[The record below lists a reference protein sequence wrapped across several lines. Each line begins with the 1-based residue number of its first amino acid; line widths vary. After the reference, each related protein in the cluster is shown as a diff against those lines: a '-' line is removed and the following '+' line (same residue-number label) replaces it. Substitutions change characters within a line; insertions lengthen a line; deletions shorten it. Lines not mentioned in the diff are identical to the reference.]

1 MANPSSSELGLVPPS
16 RRPLRIFFAAGPGDV
31 IATYRHWQSRVED
44 PTEIVPTY
52 SGQFYELCERGGHQ
66 GLVISTHHRREG
78 IRDGR
83 FRIIHRPRPPVGGWR
98 YHLQQFTW
106 SLRLTWDAL
115 RFRADVVIV
124 HLGMCHLFGLALL
137 PLARVKV
144 VPCLFNTFW
153 PKDRR
158 LSRMQRLVLTLT
170 GRFLRRQAWAI
181 LSMSRAI
188 TRQVDEL
195 TGGRHGPIVEFLPVY
210 RRDSFATMP
219 PPPAARSPF
228 RVLYVGRIETDKGVF
243 LALELARRFAAAGRT
258 DIEFDLCG
266 AGSAL
271 EELRK
276 KAGELRLTASFRTH
290 GHCGRAMLQEMYAA
304 AHVVI
309 VPTTAQFTEGF
320 NQVMTEAVLSG
331 RPVVTSDA
339 CPAVEYLPDTG
350 VIVPTDDT
358 DAYEKAILQ
367 LCDERAYYES
377 VRANCAA
384 VSGPFYDPA
393 NGWRAAV
400 EGLLERVSPSTDA
413 SSASVTS
420 SRPAAP

>member
-1 MANPSSSELGLVPPS
+1 MAQPNSDDQARPL
-16 RRPLRIFFAAGPGDV
+16 RPLRILFAAGPGDV
-31 IATYRHWQSRVED
+31 IATYRHWKTRVED

-52 SGQFYELCERGGHQ
+52 SGQFYELCDRGGHY
-66 GLVISTHHRREG
+66 GLVISSHARRETV
-78 IRDGR
+78 REGR
-83 FRIIHRPRPPVGGWR
+83 FQIIHRPRPLAAGWR
-98 YHLQQFTW
+98 YHVQQFGW

-124 HLGMCHLFGLALL
+124 HYGMGYLFGLGLL

-144 VPCLFNTFW
+144 VPCLFNTLW

-158 LSRMQRLVLTLT
+158 LSRMQRLVTSLT
-170 GRFLRRQAWAI
+170 GRFLRRGAWAI

-195 TGGRHGPIVEFLPVY
+195 TGGRHGPVVEFLPVY

-219 PPPAARSPF
+219 SPPANRKPF

-243 LALELARRFAAAGRT
+243 LVLELARRFAAAGRT
-258 DIEFDLCG
+258 EIEFDLCG
-266 AGSAL
+266 AGAAL
-271 EELRK
+271 DELQRK
-276 KAGELRLTASFRTH
+276 ATELGVAARFRTH
-290 GHCGRAMLQEMYAA
+290 GHCGRAKLQEMYAA

-309 VPTTAQFTEGF
+309 IPTTAQFTEGF

-358 DAYEKAILQ
+358 DAYEKAVLR
-367 LCDERAYYES
+367 LCDDPQFYEAA
-377 VRANCAA
+377 RANCTA

-393 NGWRAAV
+393 NGWQAAV
-400 EGLLERVSPSTDA
+400 EGLLAKVHY
-413 SSASVTS
+413 
-420 SRPAAP
+420 